1 MYVSSFCYVQVL
13 KHQYSETYTQLIGVY
28 LLPSVDCKA
37 GSTMEWQHGSTWEQK
52 ELKMGFGLSKL
63 TYTQT
68 SPLHLKNNTFIMPV
82 VCSILPVTIPQ
93 PPPPL
98 SSSNSQDN
106 SSPSAQGIE
115 NCLNRP
121 CPRGRGWGK

>member
-52 ELKMGFGLSKL
+52 EFKMEFGLSKL
-63 TYTQT
+63 TFTQT
-68 SPLHLKNNTFIMPV
+68 YLFSRGTLEKQYFR
-82 VCSILPVTIPQ
+82 
-93 PPPPL
+93 
-98 SSSNSQDN
+98 
-106 SSPSAQGIE
+106 SACRVFNFTCYQ
-115 NCLNRP
+115 
-121 CPRGRGWGK
+121 

>member
-52 ELKMGFGLSKL
+52 ELKMEFGLSKL

-68 SPLHLKNNTFIMPV
+68 SPLHLKNNTFIVPV

-93 PPPPL
+93 PPPPPLEQLPGQFQPFGPGDRELFEAL
-98 SSSNSQDN
+98 S
-106 SSPSAQGIE
+106 QG
-115 NCLNRP
+115 
-121 CPRGRGWGK
+121 